1 MTFTQRLICVL
12 TLLCCCTITH
22 ARLENHMV
30 ATVGNQIIT
39 SQQLQNNINEAK
51 AILVERKQQPPSDH
65 KLRTMI
71 LQQMIDETIQ
81 LQFAKAR
88 GIEATQEETDQF
100 IENVA
105 AENKQNPAD
114 IITML
119 TDSGYS
125 PEQAR
130 QKMQDQWLLVKTQR
144 MVIAPQVT
152 ITPAQTKQI
161 QQQFAAQQ
169 PPTSYHLGD
178 LLIALPEQATAAQR
192 DAAHQ
197 QAEHLRQ
204 QALSE
209 SVGLE
214 ELAQQQPATST
225 ARYTDLGVRP
235 ANDIPGVFHT
245 ALSLQTSD
253 ISQPIAA
260 DNGIHVLQML
270 ARHDAQT
277 MSPQQAYQWLYQQQ
291 FTEHLAAWI
300 ETLRADSYIDIKA

>member
-1 MTFTQRLICVL
+1 LICVL
-12 TLLCCCTITH
+12 TMLCCCTITH
-22 ARLENHMV
+22 ARIENRMV
-30 ATVGNQIIT
+30 ATVGNHIIT
-39 SQQLQNNINEAK
+39 SQQLQNSINEAK
-51 AILVERKQQPPSDH
+51 AMLTQHKQQPPSDG
-65 KLRTMI
+65 KLRTMM
-71 LQQMIDETIQ
+71 LQQMINETIQ

-88 GIEATQEETDQF
+88 DIKASQEETDQF

-105 AENKQNPAD
+105 AENKQSPAD

-144 MVIAPQVT
+144 MVIAPQVA

-178 LLIALPEQATAAQR
+178 LLIALPEQPTAAQH
-192 DAAHQ
+192 DTAQQ
-197 QAEHLRQ
+197 QAKHLRQ
-204 QALSE
+204 QALSQ
-209 SVGLE
+209 SVSLE
-214 ELAQQQPATST
+214 QLAQQQPATSP
-225 ARYTDLGVRP
+225 AHFSDLGVRP
-235 ANDIPGVFHT
+235 ADDIPDAFQP

-277 MSPQQAYQWLYQQQ
+277 MSAQQAYQWLYQQQ
-291 FTEHLAAWI
+291 FTERLTAWI